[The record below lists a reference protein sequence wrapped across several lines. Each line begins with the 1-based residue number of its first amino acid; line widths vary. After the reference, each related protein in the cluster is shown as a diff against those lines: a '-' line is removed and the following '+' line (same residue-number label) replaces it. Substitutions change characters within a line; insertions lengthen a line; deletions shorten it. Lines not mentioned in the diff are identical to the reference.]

1 MKKVSPDI
9 LPERRLQIIGE
20 ITDKSYKKFSK
31 KLYELEFNSPE
42 ETITIELNSEGGEAM
57 AALAYSARIRR
68 CKAPIIIIAYGL
80 VASAAVL
87 ILAAGETRLMSKEAW
102 VMVHEDSSD
111 FSGKTGEIERR
122 AKHMRRLENQWNKLL
137 TEYTT
142 TDEDHWDYLALNET
156 YLCAGECR
164 DLGLVDEII

>member
-1 MKKVSPDI
+1 MRKVHSNI

-31 KLYELEFNSPE
+31 KLYELETSGPTE
-42 ETITIELNSEGGEAM
+42 PITIELNSEGGEAI

-68 CKAPIIIIAYGL
+68 CKTPIIIITYGQ

-87 ILAAGETRLMSKEAW
+87 ILASGETRLMSREAW
-102 VMVHEDSSD
+102 VMVHEETDTLEGTTTD
-111 FSGKTGEIERR
+111 LEKKV
-122 AKHMRRLENQWNKLL
+122 KHMRRLENQWNKLL
-137 TEYTT
+137 AEYTT
-142 TDEDHWDYLALNET
+142 TDAEHWDYLALNET
-156 YLCAGECR
+156 HLCARECL